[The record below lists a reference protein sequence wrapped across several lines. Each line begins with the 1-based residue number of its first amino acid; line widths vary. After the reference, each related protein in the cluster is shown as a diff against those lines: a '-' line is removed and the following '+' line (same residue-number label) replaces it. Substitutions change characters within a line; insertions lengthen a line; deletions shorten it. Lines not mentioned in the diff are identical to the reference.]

1 MKHIM
6 ATNHKN
12 AVPFEPVHP
21 GGILKEELR
30 SRGIRQKDF
39 AGKIGL
45 QPTHLSALLNGKRNI
60 SATIAAKLEQEL
72 GIPATFWMSLQNS
85 YELDKK
91 EITQKESQPETFT
104 VTIPAQ
110 DHNLFRDLIRRMGWA
125 CVF

>member
-60 SATIAAKLEQEL
+60 SATIGCQAGTRTGYPRHLLDVIAKQL
-72 GIPATFWMSLQNS
+72 
-85 YELDKK
+85 
-91 EITQKESQPETFT
+91 
-104 VTIPAQ
+104 
-110 DHNLFRDLIRRMGWA
+110 
-125 CVF
+125 